1 MNVLNLGKNLSDCPK
16 PWQNMILELQQ
27 VLNTNFD
34 VPDTA
39 INAELEKFNAN
50 LEDYDDDTGDIFF
63 DTEEDLLA
71 YVLRWS

>member
-1 MNVLNLGKNLSDCPK
+1 
-16 PWQNMILELQQ
+16 MILELQQ